1 MIHHTYKQSK
11 ASSSKQSS
19 NLPTARGARQVSE
32 GGRGAEVIL
41 QITSCSF
48 THMNSPN
55 TMLKSCLVQFQVKFP
70 QQSLALWF
78 QK

>member
-1 MIHHTYKQSK
+1 M
-11 ASSSKQSS
+11 
-19 NLPTARGARQVSE
+19 
-32 GGRGAEVIL
+32 IL